1 MRGLI
6 NSKSNA
12 DKICFQ
18 WCTRCHQTATCMNDS
33 RLCKLKNVDD
43 RYNYK
48 GMEFPTSYDAISTF
62 EETNRVCI
70 FKKEFDSE
78 GKIILR
84 QQGRLEHLTTKF
96 KS

>member
-1 MRGLI
+1 M
-6 NSKSNA
+6 NHVSNGA
-12 DKICFQ
+12 WYTIRLQK
-18 WCTRCHQTATCMNDS
+18 RKHDS
-33 RLCKLKNVDD
+33 LLSKLKKVDD

-62 EETNRVCI
+62 EETNKVCI